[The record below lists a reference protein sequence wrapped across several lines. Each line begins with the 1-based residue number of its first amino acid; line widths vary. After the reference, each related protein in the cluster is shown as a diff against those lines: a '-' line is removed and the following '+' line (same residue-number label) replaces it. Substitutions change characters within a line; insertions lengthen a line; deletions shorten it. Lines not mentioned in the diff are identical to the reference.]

1 MAKSKTQFL
10 MRLALTWGLTWGLSF
25 SPISAFAQK
34 AVDQVRIGLFDPV
47 SSILLY
53 DDSQPEIGFLSRA
66 VFDPLICFD
75 KKTGEFAPLLA
86 SSWKIV
92 DDKTLEFDL
101 RQDVKFHDGSPF
113 SADDIVYTMNW
124 LTAADTNFRF
134 KENFDWFAG
143 IEKLGD
149 YKVRMSLKRPV
160 GIAMIR
166 LAISFAVL
174 PAKLHQ
180 PLKEKAEFGRKT
192 PIGTGPY
199 KAEYVDA
206 NRGVSLIR
214 NADYKQGNDCKSA
227 ARVSRIKAL
236 PIPDIQTQVAQMNT
250 GGLDLLHVPSKDIV
264 DFLGSN
270 PAYAVTASQAI
281 TFHYMAMD
289 SINRSGN
296 QALSNPK
303 VRQALMQAIDRGLV
317 AKTVVPG
324 GDEVKQIDALCFKVQ
339 LGCAYSTKPP
349 EFDREAARKLLAEA
363 GYPNGFDTEIT
374 ATPGSYDLG
383 DALAGELRKIN
394 VRAKVDKVTFVAY
407 RQKQRDGK
415 LQLLVGQWTS
425 GGVPDA
431 SSSVEFY
438 FDRGARDY
446 WRDPQ
451 IEKWADEASTISD
464 ETKRKE
470 VYSKIF
476 DRANEARYI
485 LPISTKPDVFV
496 HIKDLNVA
504 RGSLSVYGADA
515 SELSWK

>member
-1 MAKSKTQFL
+1 MSTFKSKTRSLLQWV
-10 MRLALTWGLTWGLSF
+10 LAMGLSL
-25 SPISAFAQK
+25 SPVSAFAQK
-34 AVDQVRIGLFDPV
+34 AADQVRIGFFDPV

-53 DDSQPEIGFLSRA
+53 DDSQPEIGFTSRA

-75 KKTGEFAPLLA
+75 KKTGQFAPLLA
-86 SSWKIV
+86 TSWKIV
-92 DDKTLEFDL
+92 DEKTLEFDL

-113 SADDIVYTMNW
+113 SADDLVYTLRW
-124 LTAADTNFRF
+124 LTAPDTNFRF

-143 IEKLGD
+143 IEKLSD
-149 YKVRMSLKRPV
+149 YKVRMALKRPI

-180 PLKEKAEFGRKT
+180 PLADKAEFGRKT

-214 NADYKQGNDCKSA
+214 NADYKQGNECKPA
-227 ARVSRIKAL
+227 ARVNRIKAL

-250 GGLDLLHVPSKDIV
+250 GGLDLLHVASKDIV
-264 DFLGSN
+264 DFMASN
-270 PAYAVTASQAI
+270 PNYAITASQAI

-317 AKTVVPG
+317 TKTVVPG
-324 GDEVKQIDALCFKVQ
+324 GDEVKPIDALCFKVQ

-349 EFDREAARKLLAEA
+349 EFDREAARKLLIEA
-363 GYPNGFDTEIT
+363 GYPNGFDVEIT

-407 RQKQRDGK
+407 RQKQKDSK
-415 LQLLVGQWTS
+415 LQILVGQWTS

-451 IEKWADEASTISD
+451 IDKWSEEASIINDEA
-464 ETKRKE
+464 KRKE
-470 VYSKIF
+470 IYGKIF

-485 LPISTKPDVFV
+485 LPISTKPDVFI

-515 SELSWK
+515 NELSWK